1 VPLAKHDDIVQA
13 FLPDRADQPIRGRGQ
28 PFWVCGRDTSL
39 SYPRPWAEPA
49 VAAGPPAEPIQPQLA
64 GSLLFASAPG
74 AFIFTIMEHALAR
87 RPWRSTEPR
96 WAAVKWVGGFAV
108 EQEASVG
115 AKRDISPDIRGAWL
129 WQKAWTSK

>member
-1 VPLAKHDDIVQA
+1 MPLAKHDDIVQA

-87 RPWRSTEPR
+87 RRAPLS
-96 WAAVKWVGGFAV
+96 AV
-108 EQEASVG
+108 EKPSPPACLDCGGPLSLASCTFLIAINCDG
-115 AKRDISPDIRGAWL
+115 SAGGY
-129 WQKAWTSK
+129 